1 MAKWASS
8 RGNSVGNFGESAYAL
23 MVRFITSAALVAL
36 VLAGCVTTAPPP
48 QSNNLGLKLAP
59 ATLGAS
65 ISLQQH
71 LTVERDDKID
81 ELDTALEIDP
91 EQLEL
96 VGLALGKRV
105 MTLHY
110 DGKTLQSWRHPLL
123 PEQVRAEDV
132 LQDIQLTL
140 WPADAIQQ
148 ALPPGWRIE
157 ENGLRRTLLSSD
169 VPVMLIDYS
178 TALRWNGK
186 VILTNLRYHYRI
198 TIQSVS
204 TAS

>member
-1 MAKWASS
+1 MKS
-8 RGNSVGNFGESAYAL
+8 NFPHRLSNFFG
-23 MVRFITSAALVAL
+23 AAFLAIAV
-36 VLAGCVTTAPPP
+36 AGCVTPAPQPP
-48 QSNNLGLKLAP
+48 TNNLGLKLAP
-59 ATLGAS
+59 AALGAS

-71 LTVERDDKID
+71 LAVERDGKVE
-81 ELDTALEIDP
+81 ELDTALEVD
-91 EQLEL
+91 EQQLEL

-105 MTLHY
+105 MSLHY
-110 DGKTLQSWRHPLL
+110 DGKTLQTWRHPML

-140 WPADAIQQ
+140 WPADVIQQ

-157 ENGLRRTLLSSD
+157 EKGLRRTLLEGD
-169 VPVMLIDYS
+169 TPVMVIDYS
-178 TALRWNGK
+178 SSLRWSGK
-186 VILTNLRYHYRI
+186 VTLSNFRYHYRI

>member
-1 MAKWASS
+1 MKNAMLGRLANLICVVTMAT
-8 RGNSVGNFGESAYAL
+8 G
-23 MVRFITSAALVAL
+23 IAA
-36 VLAGCVTTAPPP
+36 CVTPAPQPP
-48 QSNNLGLKLAP
+48 TSHLGLKLTP
-59 ATLGAS
+59 AALGAS

-71 LTVERDDKID
+71 LTVERDDRVD
-81 ELDTALEIDP
+81 ELDTALEVDP
-91 EQLEL
+91 QRLEL

-105 MTLHY
+105 LTLQY
-110 DGKTLQSWRHPLL
+110 DGKTLQSWRHPML

-140 WPADAIQQ
+140 WPADVIQQ
-148 ALPPGWRIE
+148 ALPEGWRME
-157 ENGLRRTLLSSD
+157 ENGLHRVLLAGD
-169 VPVMLIDYS
+169 TPVMTIDYS
-178 TALRWNGK
+178 NRTRWSGK